1 MSDRRFEVVL
11 REVGRLGGGDAEL
24 HVVRSRARG
33 YEARE
38 GRLDT
43 IAFSDT
49 LSLGLRVFRG
59 NRMGFSYGFL
69 GDDADLAR
77 MAEEAAFCAESSDPD
92 DAYGLPDAAS
102 LPPDAGFRPPDPG
115 LFDPARESVT
125 EEEKGEFARSLEA
138 GALARDPRMKRVRTA
153 ALHDTVNELSL
164 RNSRGVSLELRESR
178 CFAHVE
184 TVAEDGGEGQ
194 TGYGFGFARSLR
206 GLSAAPISGEG
217 AERALRM
224 LGAVRPKTGNYRAVI
239 ENGAVVELLEVLAPA
254 FLAPQVAKG
263 KSMLAGKVGV
273 RVASGAV
280 SVADDPLDP
289 AGSGA
294 APFDGEGTPA
304 RRRELIS
311 GGVLRGYLAD
321 AFWGRKI
328 GTGTTGACRRPGA
341 KQPPAVGASNL
352 CVSPGTLSFDGLLAA
367 AGDGILLTEFLGI
380 HTADPVSGDF
390 SVGASGI
397 RIEGGKLAGPLHGFA
412 VSGNVLDLLGKVE
425 SAGSDFRW
433 FGSVGAPSLLV
444 GRIAV
449 GGD

>member
-1 MSDRRFEVVL
+1 VSDRRFEVVL
-11 REVGRLGGGDAEL
+11 REVKRLGGGEAEL
-24 HVVRSRARG
+24 HVIRSRARG

-77 MAEEAAFCAESSDPD
+77 MAQEAAFCAESSDPD
-92 DAYGLPDAAS
+92 DAYGLPDAGTPLGGPA
-102 LPPDAGFRPPDPG
+102 LY
-115 LFDPARESVT
+115 DPARESVA
-125 EEEKGEFARSLEA
+125 EEEKGEFARTLEA
-138 GALARDPRMKRVRTA
+138 GVLARDPRMKRVRTA
-153 ALHDTVNELSL
+153 ALHDTVTDVSL
-164 RNSRGVSLELRESR
+164 VNSRGVSLERRESR

-206 GLSAAPISGEG
+206 GLSPDAISGEG
-217 AERALRM
+217 ADRALRM
-224 LGAVRPKTGNYRAVI
+224 LGATRPKTGEYRAVL
-239 ENGAVVELLEVLAPA
+239 ENGAAAELLEVLAPS

-263 KSMLAGKVGV
+263 KSMLAGKAGV
-273 RVASGAV
+273 RVASVAV
-280 SVADDPLDP
+280 AVADDPLDP
-289 AGSGA
+289 GASGA
-294 APFDGEGTPA
+294 EPFDGEGTPA
-304 RRRELIS
+304 RRLELIS
-311 GGVLRGYLAD
+311 RGVLRSYLAD

-341 KQPPAVGASNL
+341 KQPPTVGASNL
-352 CVSPGTLSFDGLLAA
+352 CFSPGTLSFDALLDA

-397 RIEGGKLAGPLHGFA
+397 RIAGGKLAGPLHGFA

-449 GGD
+449 GGN

>member
-11 REVGRLGGGDAEL
+11 REVARLGGGEAEL
-24 HVVRSRARG
+24 YVARSRARG

-49 LSLGLRVFRG
+49 LALGLRLFRG
-59 NRMGFSYGFL
+59 NRMGFSYGFA

-77 MAEEAAFCAESSDPD
+77 MVREAAFCMESSDPD
-92 DAYGLPDAAS
+92 DAYGLPDAV
-102 LPPDAGFRPPDPG
+102 PPAGAAFSGAPAPA
-115 LFDPARESVT
+115 LYDPAWESVS
-125 EEEKGEFARSLEA
+125 EEEKGEFAHSLEA
-138 GALARDPRMKRVRTA
+138 AVLARDPRMKRVRTA
-153 ALHDTVNELSL
+153 ALRDAVAEVSL
-164 RNSRGVSLELRESR
+164 RNSRGVSLERRETR

-206 GLSAAPISGEG
+206 GLSAAAISAEG
-217 AERALRM
+217 ADRALRM
-224 LGAVRPKTGNYRAVI
+224 LGASRPGTGAYRVVI
-239 ENGAVVELLEVLAPA
+239 ENGAAADLLDVLCPS
-254 FLAPQVAKG
+254 FLAPQVVKG
-263 KSMLAGKVGV
+263 KSMLAGKVGAG
-273 RVASGAV
+273 VASSAV
-280 SVADDPLDP
+280 SIADDPLDP
-289 AGSGA
+289 GASGA
-294 APFDGEGTPA
+294 EPFDGEGTPA
-304 RRRELIS
+304 LRRELVS
-311 GGVLRGYLAD
+311 GGALRGYLAD
-321 AFWGRKI
+321 AFWGRKL

-341 KQPPAVGASNL
+341 KQPPSVGASNL
-352 CVSPGTLSFDGLLAA
+352 CLSPGALSFDALLAA

-390 SVGASGI
+390 SVGASGL
-397 RIEGGKLAGPLHGFA
+397 RIAGGALAEPLHGFA
-412 VSGNVLDLLGKVE
+412 VSGNILDLLGKVE

-433 FGSVGAPSLLV
+433 FGSTGSPSLLV

>member
-1 MSDRRFEVVL
+1 VARV
-11 REVGRLGGGDAEL
+11 GGGEAEL
-24 HVVRSRARG
+24 YVARSRSRR

-43 IAFSDT
+43 ISFSDSLT
-49 LSLGLRVFRG
+49 LGLRLFRG

-77 MAEEAAFCAESSDPD
+77 MAEEASFCLESSDPD
-92 DAYGLPDAAS
+92 DAYGLPGVGAA
-102 LPPDAGFRPPDPG
+102 PPDVS
-115 LFDPARESVT
+115 LHDPAWESVS

-138 GALARDPRMKRVRTA
+138 AVLARDPRMKRVRTA
-153 ALHDTVNELSL
+153 ALHDTVAEVSL
-164 RNSRGVSLELRESR
+164 ENSQGVSLEMRETG

-206 GLSAAPISGEG
+206 GLSAGAIAAEG
-217 AERALRM
+217 ADRALRM
-224 LGAVRPKTGNYRAVI
+224 LGAVRPKTGEYRAVL
-239 ENGAVVELLEVLAPA
+239 ENGAAAELLEVLAPS
-254 FLAPQVAKG
+254 FLAPGVAKG
-263 KSMLAGKVGV
+263 KSMLAGRVGS

-280 SVADDPLDP
+280 TVVDDPLDP

-294 APFDGEGTPA
+294 APFDGEGTAA
-304 RRRELIS
+304 RRVELVS

-341 KQPPAVGASNL
+341 KQPPSVGASNL
-352 CVSPGTLSFDGLLAA
+352 CFSPGDRSFDALLAE
-367 AGDGILLTEFLGI
+367 AGDGILITEFLGI

-397 RIEGGKLAGPLHGFA
+397 RITGGKLAEPLHGFA
-412 VSGNVLDLLGKVE
+412 VSGNVLGLLGKVE

-433 FGSVGAPSLLV
+433 FGSMGAPSLLA
-444 GRIAV
+444 GGIPV